1 MISVVSKG
9 TADAPASRR
18 DPEEAV
24 SPMKPPPFSYH
35 DPKTVS
41 EVIGLLS
48 TLENAKLLAG
58 GQSLMPM
65 LNFRFVQPDH
75 IIDLNRVEGLSYI
88 RDTAEGMEV
97 GAMTRQRDLEFSD
110 LVARKFLLMHEAI
123 QSIGHRQT
131 RNRGTIGG
139 SLCHLD
145 PSAEL
150 VSCAMTLDATVVVT
164 GPRGQRDIAF
174 VDFPVAYLTSAVE
187 PDEVLTAIRFAAWPA
202 GHGHAFVEFARRHG
216 DFAIVSAA
224 VLLTV
229 DGTGGITRAAVTLGG
244 MGTAPVRASALEQAL
259 VGTAPDAAFLRE
271 ACESCRGFAALDD
284 VHAPAS
290 YRQHLATVMSR
301 RAVEKA
307 CARAAGKA

>member
-1 MISVVSKG
+1 
-9 TADAPASRR
+9 
-18 DPEEAV
+18 
-24 SPMKPPPFSYH
+24 MKPPPFNYH

-75 IIDLNRVEGLSYI
+75 IIDLNRVEGLAYI
-88 RDTAEGMEV
+88 RDTADGMEV
-97 GAMTRQRDLEFSD
+97 GAMTRQRDLEFSE
-110 LVARKFLLMHEAI
+110 LVERKFPLMHEAI
-123 QSIGHRQT
+123 QNIGHRQT

-150 VSCAMTLDATVVVT
+150 VSCAMTLDATVVIV
-164 GPRGQRDIAF
+164 GPKGQREIKFAE
-174 VDFPVAYLTSAVE
+174 FPVAYLTSAVE
-187 PDEVLTAIRFAAWPA
+187 LDEVLTAIRFIAWPA
-202 GHGHAFVEFARRHG
+202 KHGYCFLEFSRRHG

-229 DGTGGITRAAVTLGG
+229 DAAGKITRAAVTLGG
-244 MGTAPVRASALEQAL
+244 MGTAPVRANELEAAL
-259 VGTAPDAAFLRE
+259 VGKAPDTAFLHE
-271 ACESCRGFAALDD
+271 ACESCRSFEALDD

-301 RAVEKA
+301 RALEKA
-307 CARAAGKA
+307 YARATGKA